1 VSTLA
6 RPISV
11 LVVDDHPM
19 VVEVLNAIVRAVFP
33 GALLGM
39 ATGLDEALA
48 AARTAPEPDL
58 VLLDL
63 GLPGCS
69 GISALVRLREAAP
82 ALRVVVVSAVES
94 RRVVLAA
101 LAAGAA
107 GYIPKTLQPP
117 LVAAALRLV
126 AAGGTYV
133 PLECI
138 EPETQI
144 EPERPQVALTARQRD
159 VLRLI
164 VKGFAN
170 KEIAAPAHRAGHGE
184 AACARGVR
192 RARRGGPR
200 ASRARRREPRHQA
213 RLTVAQSSTLGLT
226 HQGYRDEHAA

>member
-1 VSTLA
+1 MSTLA

-33 GALLGM
+33 GALLDM

-117 LVAAALRLV
+117 LIAAALRLV

-138 EPETQI
+138 EPETQM

-170 KEIAAPAHRAGHGE
+170 KEIARHLRIAQDTVKQHARAVYAVLGVAGRAQ
-184 AACARGVR
+184 AARAAESRGIK
-192 RARRGGPR
+192 
-200 ASRARRREPRHQA
+200 
-213 RLTVAQSSTLGLT
+213 L
-226 HQGYRDEHAA
+226 D